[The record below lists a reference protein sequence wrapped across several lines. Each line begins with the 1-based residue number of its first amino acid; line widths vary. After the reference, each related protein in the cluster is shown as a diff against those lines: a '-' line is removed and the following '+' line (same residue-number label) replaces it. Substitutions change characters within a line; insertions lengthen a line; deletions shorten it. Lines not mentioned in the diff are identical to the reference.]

1 MKDSSHLKE
10 VFEVKKGAINL
21 QVVFSDIV
29 DYSKRKSTVQKR
41 VIDNFTKLSQNALE
55 SVSKEYTQYAQNNN
69 INFATDILKIPTG
82 DGLAVIF
89 PFEGIQSIH
98 LDFARLHLEE
108 VHKHNKTNGCE
119 RFKEQGWCN
128 CHDNFNLR
136 IGLAEGKGIIYKD
149 INGNYNVAGNVINI
163 ASRIMQLGNS
173 NSIMLTEEAYK
184 NLIDMT
190 SDTLLEDDFA
200 SFKEI
205 TVKHG
210 LKMDVFQYKPELDY
224 INSEIPN
231 TIAEQISFKEFRE
244 KASTFMPIPMED
256 EDFSQTIQRMGESF
270 GKLGQAFKTLET
282 QKQFKV
288 IKQNEGEI
296 KK

>member
-10 VFEVKKGAINL
+10 VFEIKKGTVNL

-29 DYSKRKSTVQKR
+29 DYSKRKSTAQKG
-41 VIDNFTKLSQNALE
+41 VIDNFTKINQNSLE
-55 SVSKEYTQYAQNNN
+55 SVSKEHTQYAQENN
-69 INFATDILKIPTG
+69 INFATDIIKIPTG
-82 DGLAVIF
+82 DGLAVIY

-98 LDFARLHLEE
+98 LDFARLLLEA
-108 VHKHNKTNGCE
+108 VHEHNKTNDCD

-136 IGLAEGKGIIYKD
+136 VGLAEGKGIIYKD
-149 INGNYNVAGNVINI
+149 INGNYNVAGNVINM
-163 ASRIMQLGNS
+163 ASRIMQLGDG

-190 SDTLLEDDFA
+190 SDTSLEDDFA

-205 TVKHG
+205 KVKHG
-210 LKMDVFQYKPELDY
+210 LKMNVYQYKPECDY
-224 INSEIPN
+224 INPEIPKE
-231 TIAEQISFKEFRE
+231 IVESLAFKDFRD
-244 KASTFMPIPMED
+244 KFSSVVPFPED
-256 EDFSQTIQRMGESF
+256 EDEFSMHFQKMGEGF
-270 GKLGQAFKTLET
+270 GKLGEMMKIIKP
-282 QKQFKV
+282 QKPLKE
-288 IKQNEGEI
+288 INKIEEEI